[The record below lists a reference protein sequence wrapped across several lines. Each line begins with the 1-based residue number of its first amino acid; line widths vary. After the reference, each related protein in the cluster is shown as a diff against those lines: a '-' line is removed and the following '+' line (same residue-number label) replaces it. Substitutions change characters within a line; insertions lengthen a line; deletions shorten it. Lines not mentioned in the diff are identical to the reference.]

1 LKVVIAQTHECLRY
15 DGSTF
20 TNFTQKFV
28 GHIIEDKKGN
38 IWTCSE
44 SAESPASVG
53 SQTGNIQAWAL
64 SRYDGNSLSNER
76 PTVSEIK
83 NKGMIFGFLIAFDG
97 SIWFGGFDGVHRY
110 DEKTVTDFKN
120 APDQQ

>member
-1 LKVVIAQTHECLRY
+1 
-15 DGSTF
+15 
-20 TNFTQKFV
+20 
-28 GHIIEDKKGN
+28 
-38 IWTCSE
+38 E
-44 SAESPASVG
+44 SAESPAWVG
-53 SQTGNIQAWAL
+53 SQTGNIQDWAL

-97 SIWFGGFDGVHRY
+97 SIWFGDFNGVHHY
-110 DEKTVTDFKN
+110 DGKTITDFIN